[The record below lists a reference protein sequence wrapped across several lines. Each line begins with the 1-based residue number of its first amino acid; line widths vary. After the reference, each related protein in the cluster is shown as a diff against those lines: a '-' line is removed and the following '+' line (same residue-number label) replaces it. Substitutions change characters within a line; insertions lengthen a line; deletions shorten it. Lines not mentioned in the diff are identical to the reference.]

1 MNVRSTHR
9 QLVAL
14 LLGGTTGA
22 VILMLALQHLFAPEK
37 AVFDPLAFICSTDSR
52 PVALSK

>member
-52 PVALSK
+52 PAALSK